1 MFEFVKKKFYKNRYF
16 FEILVDFSYQMLYI
30 AIIWR
35 YVMRTNEDIE
45 QIQRSMYEDTNY
57 QLDNALRSLNYFNL
71 PENFNPTFGMTL
83 RIELIDPEMKYRI
96 KSSKRIEDK
105 VHYEFFVE
113 PWNKEELFDHI
124 DLKIKNQN
132 SVSEDS
138 LYIPH
143 TIMYEDINEN
153 TAIIG
158 ILKKKEYH
166 RYKINDIK
174 NFIEYFGDVEK
185 EDFDMY
191 VEEIFD
197 EPIKNKWIQDYLKHS
212 KSIIIDKI

>member
-1 MFEFVKKKFYKNRYF
+1 
-16 FEILVDFSYQMLYI
+16 
-30 AIIWR
+30 
-35 YVMRTNEDIE
+35 MRTNEDIE

>member
-1 MFEFVKKKFYKNRYF
+1 
-16 FEILVDFSYQMLYI
+16 
-30 AIIWR
+30 
-35 YVMRTNEDIE
+35 MRTNEEIE
-45 QIQRSMYEDTNY
+45 QIQRILYEDTNY
-57 QLDNALRSLNYFNL
+57 QLETSLIRTKQLNL

-96 KSSKRIEDK
+96 KSSKRIGDK

-138 LYIPH
+138 LYVPH
-143 TIMYEDINEN
+143 TIMYEEINET

-158 ILKKKEYH
+158 ILTKDEYS
-166 RYKINDIK
+166 RYKINDVE
-174 NFIEYFGDVEK
+174 NFLK
-185 EDFDMY
+185 DFDDMEKTDYSMY
-191 VEEIFD
+191 IEKLDNKNIE
-197 EPIKNKWIQDYLKHS
+197 NKWIKEYLDYINYGFSKDFLKSQLNGHV
-212 KSIIIDKI
+212 